1 MDQGDLN
8 WIIPG
13 KFVAFMGPVSHRDP
27 GQRVGF
33 TPEEYAQIFDAWK
46 VTKVVRLN
54 DERYERKRFIRLGID
69 HQDLFFVD
77 GSTPSDELVDEF
89 ILSSDEHFSKPGS
102 GAIAVHCKAGLG
114 RTGTL
119 IGCWAMKHFKI
130 SAADFIGWVR
140 IARPGSV
147 LGP

>member
-1 MDQGDLN
+1 M
-8 WIIPG
+8 
-13 KFVAFMGPVSHRDP
+13 
-27 GQRVGF
+27 
-33 TPEEYAQIFDAWK
+33 PEEYCEIFDRWN

-54 DERYERKRFIRLGID
+54 DERYDKKRFTRNGVH

-77 GSTPSDELVDEF
+77 GSTPSDEIVDEF
-89 ILSSDEHFSKPGS
+89 IESCDEHFAKVG
-102 GAIAVHCKAGLG
+102 GAVAVHCKAGLG

-119 IGCWAMKHFKI
+119 IGCWAMKHLKV
-130 SAADFIGWVR
+130 SAADFIGWIR

>member
-1 MDQGDLN
+1 MD
-8 WIIPG
+8 
-13 KFVAFMGPVSHRDP
+13 
-27 GQRVGF
+27 
-33 TPEEYAQIFDAWK
+33 IFNSWN

-54 DERYERKRFIRLGID
+54 DERYERKRFIRLGVE

-77 GSTPSDELVDEF
+77 GSTPSDDIVQEF
-89 ILSSDEHFSKPGS
+89 ITSCDEHFAKKGS
-102 GAIAVHCKAGLG
+102 GAVAVHCKAGLG

-119 IGCWAMKHFKI
+119 IGCWAMKHYKI
-130 SAADFIGWVR
+130 SAADFIGWIR